1 MLFYGHISMYPWQMN
16 VEMLTKMAGDVRI
29 GGRGSV
35 RSIPMGIQQPA
46 ALCVLV
52 CEWGG
57 VSGHKR
63 GQMGAVRLLMYFF
76 PFNCFIIHTHTKGV
90 SPQKTILLV
99 GYLYELVFLPVER
112 CGDAV
117 CKMITYR
124 LQSTG
129 LVFELNLRR
138 NV

>member
-1 MLFYGHISMYPWQMN
+1 
-16 VEMLTKMAGDVRI
+16 
-29 GGRGSV
+29 
-35 RSIPMGIQQPA
+35 MGIQQPA

-76 PFNCFIIHTHTKGV
+76 PFHCFIIHTYTKGV

-99 GYLYELVFLPVER
+99 GYLYEFIFYISYYLLTFRKKKV
-112 CGDAV
+112 AY
-117 CKMITYR
+117 KITTTDDKR
-124 LQSTG
+124 LQNI
-129 LVFELNLRR
+129 LKRIRVNIIPQIEEVNIFFFF
-138 NV
+138 